1 MSWYGD
7 SSPAVANLNATMA
20 WMRLLAALSEGGSQG
35 LPDSTSLGDC
45 NWAGDTENVPE
56 GLATAWLTWNGVLL
70 ERVFDAIGKED
81 SADDARAL
89 AAAAASAYGKFVD
102 ERGKV
107 SSGSQMAQAVALWF
121 GLVRDVGVAK
131 LAAVLLGQQIDE
143 AGVHVHGGI
152 FTMKAIA
159 AVSARC
165 VACIMRV
172 HCHASHVTRHTSH
185 VTRLIQSWPWSE
197 RCRTCECQWLPR
209 LQVPL
214 LLLLLLLLLTVYK
227 GS

>member
-70 ERVFDAIGKED
+70 ERVFDAIGKEE

-159 AVSARC
+159 AVSARR
-165 VACIMRV
+165 VACIVLVVTRRTSSVKPRMMTLRTS
-172 HCHASHVTRHTSH
+172 HIARHTSHVTRHTSH
-185 VTRLIQSWPWSE
+185 VTGACQPPHFLPNFPGNMRL
-197 RCRTCECQWLPR
+197 LN
-209 LQVPL
+209 
-214 LLLLLLLLLTVYK
+214 
-227 GS
+227 